1 MLDSVLNTVEDV
13 ISDNK
18 DAKRLEQVKKDIASL
33 ESKRKKLTDMLLE
46 DTITKLAYDE
56 KYDEFTNKITKLVDE
71 KEVLLEN
78 VKEQKNIGKRMSE
91 LRLALQKEDVLDEF
105 DRTVFESIVEKV
117 IVGSEDEEG
126 NVDPFKLSFVFKGNG
141 NKSLDDVKERYKN
154 LTREVG

>member
-1 MLDSVLNTVEDV
+1 
-13 ISDNK
+13 
-18 DAKRLEQVKKDIASL
+18 
-33 ESKRKKLTDMLLE
+33 MLLE
-46 DTITKLAYDE
+46 DTITKPAYDE

-117 IVGSEDEEG
+117 IVGSEDEES
-126 NVDPFKLSFVFKGNG
+126 NVDFEDPNKNDLVGWMQDNLFEKLIK
-141 NKSLDDVKERYKN
+141 
-154 LTREVG
+154 

>member
-1 MLDSVLNTVEDV
+1 MDSVLNTVEDI

-18 DAKRLEQVKKDIASL
+18 DAKRLEQVKKDISSL

-46 DTITKLAYDE
+46 DTITKPAYDE

-71 KEVLLEN
+71 KEVLLES

-117 IVGSEDEEG
+117 IVGAEDEEG
-126 NVDPFKLSFVFKGNG
+126 NIDPFKLTFVFKGNG
-141 NKSLDDVKERYKN
+141 SKSLDDVKERYKN